1 MRSTR
6 TGFEVRKMFTREAIE
21 RFTLWVFAVGLLI
34 TVMLTV
40 AKSAVRDYKDLREE
54 IRRPAATETQ
64 AVNQV
69 HNAIPDS
76 RR

>member
-1 MRSTR
+1 M
-6 TGFEVRKMFTREAIE
+6 
-21 RFTLWVFAVGLLI
+21 FAVGLLI